1 MSPALRDRLRRAQ
14 DRRRRRRLAGPRL
27 LRAFAAAYP
36 DAFFIEIGSN
46 DGEQHDHLRPLIRS
60 QAWTGVMVE
69 PVPYVFDRLRRNYGD
84 LERVTFEN
92 AAIADRDGRLPFYHL
107 REAAPG
113 ERERLPGW
121 YDGIGSLSRAN
132 VLNHRRHIPDIDERI
147 VSGDVPCLSFES
159 LCRKHDVEVIDL
171 LVIDTEGYDAVILGR
186 IDFTIHRPRLIVYE
200 HFHLEPDER
209 VRCRTALEHR
219 GYETMEEGFDTWC
232 LDTSADDRVTQAWR
246 DLRPGVPAV
255 SVHVEAR

>member
-147 VSGDVPCLSFES
+147 VRGDVPCLSFES

-232 LDTSADDRVTQAWR
+232 LDIAATQPLEPTWAR
-246 DLRPGVPAV
+246 LRPIVPGL
-255 SVHVEAR
+255 SVFDAAA